1 MEDESLKSVIKKH
14 TEEMLKKSPIE
25 RFRKIMMTMFKEYPA
40 HVVFG
45 FIESSY
51 PFESEKVI
59 EILVKDKIIELSRD
73 SKLGRV
79 YRLTEK
85 GINFAVA
92 MINLEYNKNVLK
104 YSKIMKKLTIW
115 VIVLSVFTLSI
126 GLIQLFIKPPIFN
139 ILPYFNQIF
148 P

>member
-1 MEDESLKSVIKKH
+1 MQDESLKSAIKKH

-45 FIESSY
+45 VIESSY

-59 EILVKDKIIELSRD
+59 EILVKDKIIELSWD
-73 SKLGRV
+73 NKLGRV

-92 MINLEYNKNVLK
+92 MINLNFSQKTHKFNKRI
-104 YSKIMKKLTIW
+104 YQFTKILIVATIGMF
-115 VIVLSVFTLSI
+115 IFAFAQALITLW
-126 GLIQLFIKPPIFN
+126 F
-139 ILPYFNQIF
+139 
-148 P
+148 